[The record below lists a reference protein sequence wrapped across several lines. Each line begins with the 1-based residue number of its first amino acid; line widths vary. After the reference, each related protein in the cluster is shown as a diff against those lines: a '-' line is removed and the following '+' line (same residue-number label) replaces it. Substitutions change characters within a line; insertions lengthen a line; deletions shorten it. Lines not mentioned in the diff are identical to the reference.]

1 MENIWAIIV
10 MLEKWNPCCILLKPI
25 RTISVLITRNIDGVR
40 RIIRAVHILR
50 AKAAAKRRGLGVS
63 IGVGEELGVAV
74 VVIAV
79 VVKAAADIAAGDVIV
94 VAKIRDILNI

>member
-1 MENIWAIIV
+1 

-74 VVIAV
+74 VTAV